1 MEVPLFV
8 TYLFPP
14 LPGAQEMMSIP
25 GTTRSGLHTQ
35 SLVGPRPERPF
46 FAQQFEREI
55 PQYAYRFRV
64 KAGLAALS
72 HVYGRYSTFICDRT
86 YYDLRYIAGYSFLW
100 DIRIL
105 LLTGKTLFLPN
116 AAEGE
121 DEYKRGENTQTES
134 R

>member
-1 MEVPLFV
+1 M
-8 TYLFPP
+8 
-14 LPGAQEMMSIP
+14 
-25 GTTRSGLHTQ
+25 
-35 SLVGPRPERPF
+35 
-46 FAQQFEREI
+46 
-55 PQYAYRFRV
+55 

-121 DEYKRGENTQTES
+121 DEYKRGGNTQTES